1 MASSLLSSALLLL
14 LLALGWSMPQAPP
27 AAAPPDERT
36 VFDEIADPAE
46 RREFRRVWDARPPG
60 LQRDLAAA
68 FVDRFPRSIV
78 LREAYEIA
86 AHASVD
92 AGDAAAGLEWAK
104 RSLRLLPEN
113 VSLLAMAAA
122 LAAAERN
129 PVFADQS
136 ARSALRLLDTAAPP
150 PAVSDAQWRRLSGQ
164 WRSTAHT
171 VLGRLAADRQDFI
184 AAEASLLE
192 ALRSNS
198 DDDEALFLLGVVRVA
213 AGRPLDGA
221 PPLAEVLRRGTPR
234 AAAATTLLRGI
245 HTRGPTP
252 PDLSFEAYAGAL
264 RWEGP
269 QPPTAM
275 PVAAR
280 DLRYAGSD
288 ACRVCHPR
296 EHARWQTTGMAKM
309 LRAYAPQNV
318 IGDFSSGQ
326 VVEGRARPVL
336 DGGRHFIEVRDATG
350 TGWTRHAVDY
360 TIGSKWQQAYA
371 TRLPDRRLQ
380 VFPIQYR
387 RRDSTWLN
395 YWRAVDVPGSPRA
408 DIARFHEVPEDAVY
422 QRTCAPC
429 HTSQLAFPAGAEAPA
444 AASFH
449 EGGINCEMCHGPSR
463 AHADRPT
470 EIHDPGRRGIDAPVQ
485 FARIT
490 PAQSVAICAQCHAQS
505 AIHDAAPGG
514 AVNFARSGSW
524 YRTYPT
530 HLISSFPRHALYRDG
545 RFRATTFISEAFAR
559 TQCFQRG
566 GATCASCHDP
576 HPPDGAANPTSLK
589 FDQDDDRMCLQC
601 HDRFREAPER
611 HTRHAAGSAAG
622 RCVACHMPRT
632 ADALLFKARS
642 HQIDEIPDAAMT
654 ARFGPEDSPNA
665 CATCHADRGLD
676 WLAAAMAV
684 RVPK

>member
-1 MASSLLSSALLLL
+1 MASSLLSSALVLL
-14 LLALGWSMPQAPP
+14 LLALGWSMPQPAP
-27 AAAPPDERT
+27 AAAPPGDPT
-36 VFDEIADPAE
+36 VFDEIADPEE
-46 RREFRRVWDARPPG
+46 RRDFRRVWDARPPT

-68 FVDRFPRSIV
+68 FVARFPRSIV
-78 LREAYEIA
+78 LREAFEIA

-92 AGDAAAGLEWAK
+92 AGDGAAGLAWAK
-104 RSLRLLPEN
+104 QSLRLLPEN
-113 VSLLAMAAA
+113 VSLLVMAAA
-122 LAAAERN
+122 LAAAAHD
-129 PVFADQS
+129 PVFADRS
-136 ARSALRLLDTAAPP
+136 ARSALRLLDTAVSPP
-150 PAVSDAQWRRLSGQ
+150 GVSAGQWRRLSGQ
-164 WRSTAHT
+164 WRSTAHA
-171 VLGRLAADRQDFI
+171 VLGRLAADRQDFT

-192 ALRSNS
+192 ALRA
-198 DDDEALFLLGVVRVA
+198 DGADGEALFLLGVVRVA

-221 PPLAEVLRRGTPR
+221 PPLAEVLRRGSPR
-234 AAAATTLLRGI
+234 AAAASKLLRGI
-245 HTRGPTP
+245 HSSGPAP
-252 PDLSFEAYAGAL
+252 PDQSFEAYATSL
-264 RWEGP
+264 RWEL
-269 QPPTAM
+269 PPPAS
-275 PVAAR
+275 PAVAPR
-280 DLRYAGSD
+280 HLRYAGSE

-296 EHARWQTTGMAKM
+296 EYARWRTTGMAKM
-309 LRAYAPQNV
+309 FRAYAPENV

-387 RRDSTWLN
+387 RRDGVWLN
-395 YWRAVDVPGSPRA
+395 YWRAVDAPGTPRA
-408 DIARFHEVPEDAVY
+408 DIGRFHEVPEDAVY

-429 HTSQLAFPAGAEAPA
+429 HTSQLAFPAGLETPA

-463 AHADRPT
+463 AHADRPS
-470 EIHDPGRRGIDAPVQ
+470 EIRDPGWRGIDPPVQ
-485 FARIT
+485 FGRIT

-514 AVNFARSGSW
+514 AVNFAASGSW

-530 HLISSFPRHALYRDG
+530 HLISSFRRDALYRDG

-576 HPPDGAANPTSLK
+576 HPPDGVANPTSLK
-589 FDQDDDRMCLQC
+589 FGPDDDRMCLQC
-601 HDRFREAPER
+601 HERFGEAPQR
-611 HTRHAAGSAAG
+611 HTGHAADSVAS
-622 RCVACHMPRT
+622 RCVSCHMPRT
-632 ADALLFKARS
+632 AEALLFKARS
-642 HQIDEIPDAAMT
+642 HQIDEVPDVAMT

-665 CATCHADRGLD
+665 CATCHADRGLG
-676 WLAAAMAV
+676 WLTTVMAARA
-684 RVPK
+684 R